1 MDTFYNN
8 STKFDKE
15 IVLKENEVIFIDII
29 KINDK
34 KSEIFI
40 SKLIQTDYIQYNE
53 NNFKN
58 NLIILYKK
66 LYNSNIKTINQ
77 IWNIYESIT
86 DEKLSYRYDNN
97 LVPII
102 FINKE
107 FYLQD
112 TDDNIFINKNRNII
126 KKNFDNY
133 IETIKNIKKDK
144 LYISKENRL
153 IKLQKPFEDDNENIK
168 ELNLINY
175 IPNIDK
181 DSISHCITEDFQN
194 KDFNEDNKNCVDIDN
209 NPINIETFRILTNR
223 NINLNNTLI
232 SLYSGDNTKIIG
244 YANKIPN
251 INDKNIRIFNME
263 LYYDDIKQL
272 KINDKVKIYFNISNE
287 DIIKNKYLVNGT
299 IDSINKNNIV
309 IKLNKNITIDNIKT
323 NILTYHKEQNYND
336 FYIYPED
343 IKKNIY
349 YKKQLYEENTIIFT
363 FPPNKDNKIKYI
375 SFILPNITEFISYNY
390 HLYNYIDIK
399 NILEKYH
406 YDYNNINYDNIK
418 NINDKLKLNIEKLY
432 KNPNYKQ
439 SDKITKVKKSSHIFD
454 YKGDLL
460 DINNLP
466 KFYGTYSNVLDN
478 IDNRILFFLK
488 QKDQGYIHYIDII
501 LKNLENDFN
510 EIESYDFKGQLKV
523 FQEEQNK
530 LKNNLEKYNIEH
542 CDQIVITKFYYSNK
556 EFNKDEGNQIYNNKF
571 VLLHYEYYSILY
583 KMINSNWEKIKI
595 LYSKDLNNIKL
606 CDNNYYYEN
615 INKNICMYDSI
626 EELCNKRNKIIERKK
641 LELITYQIEIT
652 NDLKNFEKNYNKY
665 IKYLNNLKEKLSLI
679 STNEYPIHKLIYNK
693 KLSKYK
699 LYEGSID
706 HVDYLAVYNNFELLN
721 ESEYVPIPLTLE
733 QTSQSIDLPYKQD
746 EDYKLI
752 TNIIYN
758 IGIVNLS
765 DKYILYIYNSIEKY
779 TTKLLNI
786 ILKKLDLK
794 MRKDTDKLTNKSRLY
809 NEKIKKLKIKQKILY
824 ISSILIIL
832 IQILYPEIDIKVNK
846 NCKDYFSLEGFPLD
860 SDKDNKDDPTKKYL
874 YKYVLCIINKLF
886 PSSKDKVPFKTE
898 IIDIIKIIIKEES
911 IFKTYLENNRKNINP
926 KYIKKDIFKIWD
938 GFKPTINI
946 DINNVPS
953 AVIGRYLFTIFKIIN
968 NEKIYKFNTF
978 NKPLILNV
986 CSLIKVD
993 KNINYYKPLKEK
1005 LFNIDLSNLNIIN
1018 YLNIIEIF
1026 INIIKNKIYTNFDN
1040 DFIFNKDYIIK
1051 ISKDQLNFVNKFN
1064 NNYYNYIDNIKK
1076 IIDTKKKTTLTEQIK
1091 NDDNINNLFEF
1102 NHFNNSGSWD
1112 KFIEKLK
1119 GIFKKIIKI
1128 TSKYSLLL
1136 NNKDVKN
1143 DLELYFINLNKF
1155 DDSIL
1160 FKIKKISQQFITYK
1174 ITSILSKIKN
1184 LKEVSKPNNRYLD
1197 DNDKQKILKINE
1209 NNSIIKFIQKFQKY
1223 NNFNNFDS
1231 EFLTNDKILNTNL
1244 NVFLLN
1250 INQNDKDN
1258 KMEFFTNI
1266 RKNIYILN
1274 YIFLI
1279 IILYIYSTIIKTEEQ
1294 VEKEQDDQEQD
1305 DQEQSKQDINK
1316 FDINSILEDIENRT
1330 INDTDEENNLNLD
1343 IYADIIS
1350 TIFIEYRNTIKNN
1363 IFNNDELTEKIKN
1376 FRESKKLSLLSVYD
1390 KLPKDQRNVQKLLD
1404 DIIGIKPVIEDDDT
1418 LESSI
1423 SNINNYQNVD
1433 NIDNITKDK
1442 NITDYNN
1449 LMNLP
1454 DNNDEEY
1461 DY

>member
-15 IVLKENEVIFIDII
+15 IILKENEVIFIN
-29 KINDK
+29 INKANDT
-34 KSEIFI
+34 KSQIFI
-40 SKLIQTDYIQYNE
+40 SKLIKTDYIQYNE
-53 NNFKN
+53 TNFKN

-66 LYNSNIKTINQ
+66 LYNTNIKNINH
-77 IWNIYESIT
+77 IWNIYESIS
-86 DEKLSYRYDNN
+86 ESKVSHSYDNN

-107 FYLQD
+107 FYLED
-112 TDDNIFINKNRNII
+112 TEDNIFINQNKNII
-126 KKNFDNY
+126 KKDFDNY

-168 ELNLINY
+168 ELNLLNY
-175 IPNIDK
+175 IPTIDK
-181 DSISHCITEDFQN
+181 DAISNCITENFKN
-194 KDFNEDNKNCVDIDN
+194 IDFNDNNEKCVDINN

-223 NINLNNTLI
+223 NININNTLLT
-232 SLYSGDNTKIIG
+232 LYSGDNTKIIG

-251 INDKNIRIFNME
+251 IKDDDIRIFNME
-263 LYYDDIKQL
+263 LYYNDLDEL
-272 KINDKVKIYFNISNE
+272 KKNDNVKIYFNISNE
-287 DIIKNKYLVNGT
+287 DIIKNNY
-299 IDSINKNNIV
+299 SINGKIHVINNNKIV
-309 IKLNKNITIDNIKT
+309 IKLNKNILIDNIKT
-323 NILTYHKEQNYND
+323 NVLTYDKNKNYND

-363 FPPNKDNKIKYI
+363 FPPNNKNEDNKIKYI
-375 SFILPNITEFISYNY
+375 SFILPNISEFISYNY
-390 HLYNYIDIK
+390 DLYNYIDIK
-399 NILEKYH
+399 SILEKYN
-406 YDYNNINYDNIK
+406 YNYNDINYENIK
-418 NINDKLKLNIEKLY
+418 NINNKIKLNIDKLY
-432 KNPNYKQ
+432 KNPNYKLN
-439 SDKITKVKKSSHIFD
+439 DKIKKVKKSSNVFD
-454 YKGDLL
+454 YKGELL
-460 DINNLP
+460 EIDNLP
-466 KFYGTYSNVLDN
+466 KLYGTYSEVLDN

-530 LKNNLEKYNIEH
+530 LKANLEKYNIQD
-542 CDQIVITKFYYSNK
+542 CDQIIITKFYYSNK
-556 EFNKDEGNQIYNNKF
+556 EFNKDEGNKIYNNKF
-571 VLLHYEYYSILY
+571 VLLHDEHYSILY
-583 KMINSNWEKIKI
+583 KMINNNWEKIKI
-595 LYSKDLNNIKL
+595 LYSNDVNNIKL
-606 CDNNYYYEN
+606 CNNNYYYEN
-615 INKNICMYDSI
+615 IDKNICMYDSI
-626 EELCNKRNKIIERKK
+626 EELCNKRNKIIEREQ

-665 IKYLNNLKEKLSLI
+665 IKYLNNLREKLSLI

-699 LYEGSID
+699 KYEGSID
-706 HVDYLAVYNNFELLN
+706 HLDYLAIYNNFELLN
-721 ESEYVPIPLTLE
+721 ESEYVPLPLTLE
-733 QTSQSIDLPYKQD
+733 QTSQPIDLPYKQD
-746 EDYKLI
+746 EDYNLI

-765 DKYILYIYNSIEKY
+765 EKYILYIYNSIDKY
-779 TTKLLNI
+779 TNKFLNI
-786 ILKKLDLK
+786 ILNKLDLK
-794 MRKDTDKLTNKSRLY
+794 MKKDSDKLNNKSRLT
-809 NEKIKKLKIKQKILY
+809 NEKIKKLKKKQKILY

-846 NCKDYFSLEGFPLD
+846 YCKEYFSLEGFPLD
-860 SDKDNKDDPTKKYL
+860 SDKDNKDDTTKKYL

-886 PSSKDKVPFKTE
+886 PSTKDKTPFKTE
-898 IIDIIKIIIKEES
+898 IIDIIKIIIKEEP

-926 KYIKKDIFKIWD
+926 KYTKKDIFKIWE
-938 GFKPTINI
+938 GFKPNINI

-953 AVIGRYLFTIFKIIN
+953 TVVGRYLFTIFKIIN
-968 NEKIYKFNTF
+968 NDKLYKFNTF

-986 CSLIKVD
+986 CCLIKVD

-1005 LFNIDLSNLNIIN
+1005 LINIDLSNLNIIN
-1018 YLNIIEIF
+1018 YLNINEFF
-1026 INIIKNKIYTNFDN
+1026 INIIKNKLYTNFDN
-1040 DFIFNKDYIIK
+1040 DIIFNKNNIIK
-1051 ISKDQLNFVNKFN
+1051 ISKKELNFVNKFN

-1076 IIDTKKKTTLTEQIK
+1076 IIDAKKSITIKKQIK
-1091 NDDNINNLFEF
+1091 NDENINNLFEF
-1102 NHFNNSGSWD
+1102 NHFNNRGSWD

-1119 GIFKKIIKI
+1119 GIFKNIIKV

-1136 NNKDVKN
+1136 NDKDVIN

-1155 DDSIL
+1155 DDTIL

-1184 LKEVSKPNNRYLD
+1184 LKEVTQPNNRYLD
-1197 DNDKQKILKINE
+1197 EPEKQKILKINE
-1209 NNSIIKFIQKFQKY
+1209 NNDIIKFIQEFQKY
-1223 NNFNNFDS
+1223 DKFNNFAS
-1231 EFLTNDKILNTNL
+1231 EFLTNDKIFNTNL
-1244 NVFLLN
+1244 DVFSLN

-1258 KMEFFTNI
+1258 NMEFFTNI

-1294 VEKEQDDQEQD
+1294 IEQEQNDQENT
-1305 DQEQSKQDINK
+1305 KFDINK
-1316 FDINSILEDIENRT
+1316 FDINTILEDIENRT

-1376 FRESKKLSLLSVYD
+1376 FRESKKLSLMSVYD
-1390 KLPKDQRNVQKLLD
+1390 KLPKDERNVQKLLD

-1418 LESSI
+1418 VESST
-1423 SNINNYQNVD
+1423 SNINKYKD
-1433 NIDNITKDK
+1433 IENIEFTENI
-1442 NITDYNN
+1442 NEITNYNN

-1454 DNNDEEY
+1454 ENNDDEF